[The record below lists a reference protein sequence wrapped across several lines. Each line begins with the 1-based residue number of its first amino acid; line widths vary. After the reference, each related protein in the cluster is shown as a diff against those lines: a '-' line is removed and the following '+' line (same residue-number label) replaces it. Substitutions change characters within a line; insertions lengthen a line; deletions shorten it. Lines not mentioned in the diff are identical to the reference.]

1 MLLKILFPSPFAWT
15 SPAQPRT
22 LSENLTSGRVG
33 TPPKAP
39 LPIWRPQ
46 NVQKSVCLSAQQE
59 HSDLHNRRPTMKK
72 MFDDDGRCA
81 IIILLWWSPPQPG
94 RVAVEFNRTWGLLAF
109 CGKQVLL
116 DDNILKSQ
124 RRPCTHISPGVG
136 SELNLDGECFHS
148 LYIFRSSSSS
158 CCPPP
163 LLAATTTA
171 KEEEE
176 LGTRPIVIK
185 SWKTVLANECENICS
200 TRRNEL

>member
-1 MLLKILFPSPFAWT
+1 MQECVRDYSRVRIDKRCHGVCWFFFMLLKILFPSPFAWT
-15 SPAQPRT
+15 SPSQPRT

-94 RVAVEFNRTWGLLAF
+94 RVARSTSSLSNSIERGAYLHCVEN
-109 CGKQVLL
+109 K
-116 DDNILKSQ
+116 
-124 RRPCTHISPGVG
+124 
-136 SELNLDGECFHS
+136 CF
-148 LYIFRSSSSS
+148 LMIIF
-158 CCPPP
+158 
-163 LLAATTTA
+163 
-171 KEEEE
+171 
-176 LGTRPIVIK
+176 
-185 SWKTVLANECENICS
+185 
-200 TRRNEL
+200 